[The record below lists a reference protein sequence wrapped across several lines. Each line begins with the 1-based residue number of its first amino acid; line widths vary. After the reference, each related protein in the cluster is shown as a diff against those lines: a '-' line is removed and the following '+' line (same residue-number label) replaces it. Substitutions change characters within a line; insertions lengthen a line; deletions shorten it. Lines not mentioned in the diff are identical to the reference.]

1 MKRMFQKSKETQPN
15 LLASKH
21 EVTASSLDNLLVFQ
35 EIARTTV
42 SDYYIKTNAIEY
54 KNTIRQTDDI
64 IVYEGEWR
72 YEKVCVKKIQQNDN
86 ICNELFVLSKC
97 IHPKI
102 VQFLGFNR
110 QEDNVYIVFEYMENG
125 NLFEYLRNHDLT
137 PIQKIDIM
145 LDVSIAL
152 HYLHNRYP
160 AMVIHRDIKPTNIL
174 IDKNGDAKLSDF
186 GISKIIQRGASN
198 SRERGTYTW
207 MAPEVLIGT
216 SYNHLADIYS
226 LGLVIYYIWT
236 DRMPFDKCNFSVI
249 QLVFAKLQYQIKVE
263 NIDDNERINTLVKQC
278 TNYDQH
284 ERPNTETIIEQLKL
298 IKQDL
303 LVEQDNEIFDL
314 TY

>member
-1 MKRMFQKSKETQPN
+1 MFRKSKTETQLN
-15 LLASKH
+15 VTSKDG
-21 EVTASSLDNLLVFQ
+21 VTASSLDNLLMFQ

-54 KNTIRQTDDI
+54 KNTIRQTEDI
-64 IVYEGEWR
+64 VVYEGEWR

-110 QEDNVYIVFEYMENG
+110 QDDNVFIVFEYMENG
-125 NLFEYLRNHDLT
+125 NLFEYLRDNELT
-137 PIQKIDIM
+137 PIQKIGIM
-145 LDVSIAL
+145 LDVAIAL

-174 IDKNGDAKLSDF
+174 IERTVRRSCPTSEFRRSFNVEHL
-186 GISKIIQRGASN
+186 IQENAGHTP
-198 SRERGTYTW
+198 GW
-207 MAPEVLIGT
+207 LPEVLIGT

-236 DRMPFDKCNFSVI
+236 ERMPFDKCDFSVI
-249 QLVFAKLQYQIKVE
+249 QLIFAKLQYQIKVE
-263 NIDDNERINTLVKQC
+263 DIEDNERINALVKQC

-284 ERPNTETIIEQLKL
+284 ERPYTETIIEQLKL
-298 IKQDL
+298 IKEDMLAGQDT
-303 LVEQDNEIFDL
+303 EIFDL

>member
-1 MKRMFQKSKETQPN
+1 MKRMFRKSKTEKQLNVT
-15 LLASKH
+15 SKDG
-21 EVTASSLDNLLVFQ
+21 VTASSLDNLLMFQ

-54 KNTIRQTDDI
+54 KKTIRQTEDI
-64 IVYEGEWR
+64 VVYEGEWR
-72 YEKVCVKKIQQNDN
+72 YDKVCVKKIQQNDN

-110 QEDNVYIVFEYMENG
+110 QDDNVFIVFEYMENG
-125 NLFEYLRNHDLT
+125 NLFEYLRHNDLT
-137 PIQKIDIM
+137 SIQKIGIM
-145 LDVSIAL
+145 LDVVIAL

-174 IDKNGDAKLSDF
+174 IGKNGEAKLSDF
-186 GISKIIQRGASN
+186 GISKIIQRGTSN

-236 DRMPFDKCNFSVI
+236 ERMPFDKCDFSVI
-249 QLVFAKLQYQIKVE
+249 QLIFAKLQYQIKVE
-263 NIDDNERINTLVKQC
+263 DIEDNERINDLVKQC

-284 ERPNTETIIEQLKL
+284 ERPYTETIIEQLKL
-298 IKQDL
+298 IKEDMLAGQDT
-303 LVEQDNEIFDL
+303 EIFDL